1 MSTTRKES
9 APGTALFGKIRRAV
23 LSLLYARADEE
34 FYIRQILRTIGA
46 GHGSVLR
53 ELKRLA
59 EAGILRRTARG
70 RQVYYQANPDSPI
83 FPELKSLIVKTA
95 GIGDIL
101 LNALDPLA
109 ERIKIAFIFGSIAK
123 GEETRRSDIDLL
135 VIGDV
140 SFMDVVTNLQIAQKN
155 TGREINPTVYPLKEF
170 KLKIETNQH
179 FLATILDGP
188 KLFLIGDENEL
199 GRLAKKRL
207 AGRS

>member
-95 GIGDIL
+95 GIVDIL
-101 LNALDPLA
+101 VNAMAPLA

-199 GRLAKKRL
+199 SRLAKKRL

>member
-1 MSTTRKES
+1 MQKES
-9 APGTALFGKIRRAV
+9 TLGTALFGKIRRAV

-34 FYIRQILRTIGA
+34 FYIRYILRTVGA
-46 GHGSVLR
+46 GHGSVQR

-101 LNALDPLA
+101 LNALAPLA

-135 VIGDV
+135 IIGDV
-140 SFMDVVTNLQIAQKN
+140 SFMDVVTSLQAAQKT
-155 TGREINPTVYPLKEF
+155 TGREINPTVYPFKEF
-170 KLKIETNQH
+170 ESKIETNQH
-179 FLATILDGP
+179 FLATILDEP

-199 GRLAKKRL
+199 SRLAKRRL